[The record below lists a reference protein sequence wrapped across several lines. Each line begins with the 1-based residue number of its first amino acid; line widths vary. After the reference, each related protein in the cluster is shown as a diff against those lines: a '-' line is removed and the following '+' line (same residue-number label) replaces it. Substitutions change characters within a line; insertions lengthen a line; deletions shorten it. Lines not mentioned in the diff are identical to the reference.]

1 MVEPNELLAASTER
15 STSAEVVLTLE
26 LTSFDAATSALCAFS
41 ALVWMV
47 SVVLA
52 VSAPKDPSTSA
63 EIALFWLPAAA
74 GVACRQPFSSGL
86 LLRIEAAGAVPTAPT
101 GQSTPGPS
109 DL

>member
-52 VSAPKDPSTSA
+52 VTPPSDRPTSA
-63 EIALFWLPAAA
+63 EDALIWRPPSAQGPCRGTFPAPAPPPVAAA
-74 GVACRQPFSSGL
+74 G
-86 LLRIEAAGAVPTAPT
+86 AAPNP
-101 GQSTPGPS
+101 P
-109 DL
+109 